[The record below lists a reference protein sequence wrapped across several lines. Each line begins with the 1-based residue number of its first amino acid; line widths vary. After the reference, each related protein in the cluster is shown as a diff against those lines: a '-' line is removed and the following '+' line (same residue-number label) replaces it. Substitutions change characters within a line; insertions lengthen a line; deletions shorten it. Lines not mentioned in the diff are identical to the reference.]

1 MTRRSLEILALALAV
16 SLFAHGSLRAEPV
29 KPAPDFKEVLQ
40 LLHDNLPGATDESLN
55 RASVEGLLAQF
66 PGKVS
71 LASAS
76 GEPAADGCKSS
87 ILESNIAYLRLSNVS
102 GNFAD
107 ALGAAYRSLAATNTL
122 AGVVLDLRFANGD
135 GFTAAAASAK
145 AIKSD
150 FRPLTVLINGET
162 RGAAETLAGALRAAK
177 AGLLIG
183 GETAGE
189 AATFK
194 ELPLSN
200 GQRLRI
206 ATATGKST
214 SMPANRVTPDIAV
227 TVNAEDESAYFADA
241 YASLAHGET
250 NSVPNTNRFSSFI
263 DHTSEADLVRAKIK
277 DGEQGEN
284 GLPPRPVEPAKP
296 YIHDPALA
304 RAVDLIKGLAAL
316 RPARS

>member
-107 ALGAAYRSLAATNTL
+107 ALGAAYRSL
-122 AGVVLDLRFANGD
+122 
-135 GFTAAAASAK
+135 AAASAK